1 MPLIVEALG
10 GIGRR
15 GARCLRF
22 LARRASC
29 RKRGRDGTKYSR
41 FHPSNY
47 LSHHL
52 ASIVTATIY
61 ADARHI
67 EDGIVDLKIL
77 AHALP
82 VPDAAA

>member
-41 FHPSNY
+41 FLPANY
-47 LSHHL
+47 LSSSRTTLL
-52 ASIVTATIY
+52 ASSAVF
-61 ADARHI
+61 ADAAHI
-67 EDGIVDLKIL
+67 VL
-77 AHALP
+77 
-82 VPDAAA
+82 